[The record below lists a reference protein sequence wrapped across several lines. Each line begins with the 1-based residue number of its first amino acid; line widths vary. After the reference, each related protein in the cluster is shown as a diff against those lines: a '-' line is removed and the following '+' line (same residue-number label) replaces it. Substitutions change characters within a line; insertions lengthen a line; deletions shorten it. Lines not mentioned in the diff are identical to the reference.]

1 MIGAVIG
8 AAGSLASGAVNAIG
22 NNRQGSKNR
31 KHQLEMQRIQNEWA
45 SSESQKSRDFA
56 KSMFDATNEW
66 NSAKNQR
73 SRLEEA
79 GLNPY
84 LMMDGGSAGSSQSTS
99 ATASSGASGSGGSPY
114 QYTPTNMVGDV
125 ASFAG
130 AMKSLSDARKS
141 GTEADL
147 LGKYGDSDYSS
158 RIANTEADTYFK
170 QRQSDVATAQK
181 ASLLLSAEAQQVM
194 NMYLPQEKQIA
205 LSTLGAQYWNM
216 IRDGSIK
223 EEQAKNLLATRLEIE
238 ARTAGQHIS
247 NKVARSTAD
256 SIIDATNTAKMNEA
270 AYNRGYSQFS
280 NDVGFRSGKMDRWAA
295 DPVKARW
302 DRGINNAG
310 KFIEGLSNI
319 VGSVTKFGFLRN
331 ANKRLKED
339 KRQFDRGT
347 VDIFDDNKGYSWTR
361 QHRGR

>member
-1 MIGAVIG
+1 MIGAAIG
-8 AAGSLASGAVNAIG
+8 AAGALAGGVVNAIG

-56 KSMFDATNEW
+56 KSMFDSTNEW

-73 SRLEEA
+73 ARLEEA

-84 LMMDGGSAGSSQSTS
+84 LMMNGGSAGTASSTS
-99 ATASSGASGSGGSPY
+99 ANTVSGASGSGGTPY
-114 QYTPTNMVGDV
+114 QWTPTNIIGDV

-130 AMKSLSDARKS
+130 AMKSLSEARKS

-147 LGKYGDSDYSS
+147 LGRYGDSDYSS

-170 QRQSDVATAQK
+170 QRQSDLATAQK
-181 ASLLLSAEAQQVM
+181 ANLLLRNDAQEIL
-194 NMYLPQEKQIA
+194 NMYLPEEKRIQ
-205 LSTLGAQYWNM
+205 LHMNGAQYWNM
-216 IRDGSIK
+216 IREGVIS
-223 EEQAKNLLATRLEIE
+223 EEQAKNLIASRLEIE
-238 ARTAGQHIS
+238 ARTQGQHIS

-256 SIIDATNTAKMNEA
+256 SIIDATRTAKENEA
-270 AYNRGYSQFS
+270 AFNRGYAPFS
-280 NDVGFRSGKMDRWAA
+280 NDVGFRTGKMDRWFQ

-310 KFIEGLSNI
+310 KIIDGLSNI
-319 VGSVTKFGFLRN
+319 IGSVTKFGFLRN
-331 ANKRLKED
+331 VNQRLEED

-361 QHRGR
+361 QRRGR